1 MLQSFVRLQNN
12 QYICT
17 SFSLYAFGIRSNNMQ
32 INNRQNM
39 WWWRSGQTVVSSK
52 FVHHTDD

>member
-1 MLQSFVRLQNN
+1 
-12 QYICT
+12 
-17 SFSLYAFGIRSNNMQ
+17 MQ

-52 FVHHTDD
+52 LVHHTDD